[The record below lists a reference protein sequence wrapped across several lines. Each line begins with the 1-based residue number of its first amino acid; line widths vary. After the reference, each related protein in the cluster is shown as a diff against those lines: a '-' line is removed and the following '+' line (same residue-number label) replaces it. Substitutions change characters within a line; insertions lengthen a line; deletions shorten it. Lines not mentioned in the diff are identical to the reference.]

1 MLLTLFFASTTLYLY
16 LLLVDFLSQLMLN
29 VFVLL
34 FLYNQ
39 QMVYSAVLYQ
49 TYSIVKYSYQ
59 ECLYIF
65 LFVLDCVRRDY
76 IHNTHIKLLDQDL
89 TSSSF
94 ADSHLTGV
102 KFEACD
108 LTSVDFTRANLV
120 ECSFDGSI
128 LNGTDFSY
136 SKADYCNFSE
146 ADLAGSVFQGA
157 DLSNSDLSSAEN
169 LSACRFDEET
179 VWPDNEYL
187 PEDFD
192 TKYSSDLSSLQDDD
206 DYQQSDY

>member
-1 MLLTLFFASTTLYLY
+1 MLSKEELTNLILTDIDAFNAELAGTKEG
-16 LLLVDFLSQLMLN
+16 VDLSETDFSNSNLEGAEFVN
-29 VFVLL
+29 V
-34 FLYNQ
+34 
-39 QMVYSAVLYQ
+39 
-49 TYSIVKYSYQ
+49 
-59 ECLYIF
+59 
-65 LFVLDCVRRDY
+65 
-76 IHNTHIKLLDQDL
+76 DL

-187 PEDFD
+187 PEEFD
-192 TKYSSDLSSLQDDD
+192 SQYASDLSSLQDED